1 MDKVGAI
8 SLILATLCL
17 VGVLVMQYLE
27 MVEYG
32 ML

>member
-8 SLILATLCL
+8 CLILTTLL
-17 VGVLVMQYLE
+17 LGGILFLQYLE